1 MIIKQN
7 KINRSFR
14 LKVESPK
21 TDQKKPQKTTTRT
34 SGKDG
39 EPLSSYT
46 PKASGAASK

>member
-1 MIIKQN
+1 MPKKKSKTKTVKKNN
-7 KINRSFR
+7 K
-14 LKVESPK
+14 K
-21 TDQKKPQKTTTRT
+21 TRKT